1 MKVFVVTEERYE
13 YDDSVTFRNDSIWS
27 TLEKANKRLNEL
39 AIESTGLFTYD
50 IEEIELDT
58 IL

>member
-1 MKVFVVTEERYE
+1 MTVFVVTEERYE
-13 YDDSVTFRNDSIWS
+13 WDGSVTFRNDSIWS
-27 TLEKANKRLNEL
+27 TLEKADKRLNEL
-39 AIESTGLFTYD
+39 AIESTGLSTYD